1 MARQPATR
9 LQLSGHRFLLRRTA
23 HALVR
28 GDARMLDDPL
38 RAQAIAFTAGGVLA
52 VVAITACAVLAL
64 VRPGGELADAPI
76 LLARNSG
83 ALYVRIGDTIHPVP
97 NLASA
102 RLVVGAAADP
112 VPVSDDALAR
122 ARRGPQVGIPG
133 APTQIDSPLSIDES
147 AWAVCDIAEPVSTT
161 LVVGALSDRV
171 APLRHG
177 QALLV
182 APRGEPAAT
191 TYLLFDGWRA
201 AVDLRDLA
209 VTRALRLD
217 GLKPTGVSRALL
229 DSVPE
234 APAIRAPAIAGAGLP
249 GPAALRGVDV
259 GSVVRVR
266 RAGDTDEFYVVLA
279 GGVQRVGR
287 VAADLIRFTVAQPAA
302 EPPVVSAQ
310 AIARVPVVEDLA
322 VARVP
327 QWVDA
332 HARPVLCAGWDPR
345 QPSAETNTTLYAG
358 DSLPETGLRLAQ
370 ADEAGPA
377 IDRVDIPAGRSAL
390 VRATGIDG
398 GIGVAGPRYLLNDL
412 GVLFGIHD
420 DTAAEHLGLTRPAVL
435 APWPM
440 LAMLPRGPELSRDAA
455 SVAHD
460 GLTSRGWGS

>member
-9 LQLSGHRFLLRRTA
+9 LQLGGHRFLLRRMA

-28 GDARMLDDPL
+28 GDARMLDDPI
-38 RAQAIAFTAGGVLA
+38 RAQALSFTMGCVLA
-52 VVAITACAVLAL
+52 VVVLAACAVVAF
-64 VRPGGELADAPI
+64 VRPGNELGDAPI
-76 LLARNSG
+76 LLARKSG
-83 ALYVRIGDTIHPVP
+83 ALYVRIGETIHPVP

-102 RLVVGAAADP
+102 RLIVSAAADP
-112 VPVSDDALAR
+112 VLVSDDALAR

-133 APTQIDSPLSIDES
+133 APTQIGRPLTIDES
-147 AWAVCDIAEPVSTT
+147 SWAVCDIADPAAT
-161 LVVGALSDRV
+161 ALIAGPLPERV
-171 APLRHG
+171 APMRQG

-182 APRGEPAAT
+182 TPHGEAAAR

-209 VTRALRLD
+209 VARALRLE

-234 APAIRAPAIAGAGLP
+234 APTIRAPSIAGTGQP
-249 GPAALRGVDV
+249 GPAALNGMAV
-259 GSVVRVR
+259 GSIVRVT
-266 RAGDTDEFYVVLA
+266 RASPDTDEFYVVLVD
-279 GGVQRVGR
+279 GVQRVGR
-287 VAADLIRFTVAQPAA
+287 VAADLIRFTVAQPGA

-310 AIARVPVVEDLA
+310 AVGRVPVVESLA
-322 VARVP
+322 VARFP
-327 QWVDA
+327 RWVEA

-345 QPSAETNTTLYAG
+345 PSSADSNTTLLVG

-370 ADEAGPA
+370 ADDAGPS

-390 VRATGIDG
+390 VRATGIHKGTDG
-398 GIGVAGPRYLLNDL
+398 AGPRYLLSDL
-412 GVLFGIHD
+412 GVLFGVHD
-420 DTAAEHLGLTRPAVL
+420 DTAAEHLGLTDPAVP

-455 SVAHD
+455 SVTRD
-460 GLTSRGWGS
+460 GMT